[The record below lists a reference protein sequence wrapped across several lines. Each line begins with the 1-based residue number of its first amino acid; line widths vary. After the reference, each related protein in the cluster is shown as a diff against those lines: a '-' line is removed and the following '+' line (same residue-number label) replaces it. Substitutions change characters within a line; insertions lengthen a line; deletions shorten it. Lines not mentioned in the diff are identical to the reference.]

1 MLGKTVQSSKKQAP
15 SYTVTG
21 RSKIGSFHEDL
32 QKVKFNFFWVKKN
45 LNYLYKIFSL
55 LNKLS

>member
-15 SYTVTG
+15 CFSLTG

-32 QKVKFNFFWVKKN
+32 QKVKT
-45 LNYLYKIFSL
+45 KINNSFTQVNS
-55 LNKLS
+55 KF